1 MYLFSIYHTVIKILN
16 SSLLLLFLLLLN
28 SCALQ
33 TNVIKSMEDAKKSIL
48 KIEAW
53 ERIGECSEEEMT
65 CENYRLSSTGTGS
78 VVLYNKQKVVLTAA
92 HMCDQKTII
101 KEYGYYFKAI
111 DRTNKEYIVNI
122 IKYDNK
128 ADFCILGSIS
138 GKLEPKYIKIS
149 LKAPEYAE
157 KSYNLGAPMGIIE
170 GEMVPIFQ
178 GHFFG
183 KAEGDAYYSIPAVGG
198 SSGSPILNAKGELI
212 GMIHSVHYRF
222 HHLTLSA
229 TYERLWNFLKT
240 EQNHTLI
247 IQNSS
252 PR

>member
-1 MYLFSIYHTVIKILN
+1 MYLFSIYHRMTKILN
-16 SSLLLLFLLLLN
+16 SALLLLPLLLLN
-28 SCALQ
+28 SCAFQ
-33 TNVIKSMEDAKKSIL
+33 TNVIKSMEDARNSIL

-53 ERIGECSEEEMT
+53 ERIDDCYEKDMT

-78 VVLYNKQKVVLTAA
+78 IVLYNRQKVVLTAA
-92 HMCDQKTII
+92 HICNQKTII
-101 KEYGYYFKAI
+101 KEHGYYFKAI
-111 DRTNKEYIVNI
+111 DRTNKEYII
-122 IKYDNK
+122 STIKYDNK
-128 ADFCILGSIS
+128 ADICILGSVS
-138 GKLEPKYIKIS
+138 GKLEPGYIKIS

-157 KSYNLGAPMGIIE
+157 YSYNLAAPAGIIE
-170 GEMVPIFQ
+170 EEMVPIFQ

-183 KAEGDAYYSIPAVGG
+183 KAEGDAYYSLPAVGG
-198 SSGSPILNAKGELI
+198 SSGSPILNSKGELI

-247 IQNSS
+247 IRN
-252 PR
+252 